1 MTRTFVSPQLAMA
14 AALVCSLTAHAQT
27 AAPANAATTPAV
39 KSNSFNPAIALILS
53 GTYAN
58 LSKDPETWR
67 KKGFVA
73 AGEEAGPGERGFS
86 LGESELGISA
96 NIDHYFFGSTTL
108 AVTGENE
115 VEVEEAF
122 VQTTALPDGWKIKA
136 GRFFSGLGYLN
147 EQHAHTWDFI
157 DAPLA
162 YQAMLGGKF
171 AHDGLQVKWL
181 APLDQFVEL
190 GVETGN
196 GKNFPGTGRNRNG
209 SGATTWFAHVG
220 GDVGVSHSWRAG
232 VSYLKTHAQ
241 DRTWTDLH
249 DETLT
254 NAFTGETDVWV
265 LDGVWKW
272 APNGNASQ
280 TNLKLQGEYFR
291 RKEKGEATYD
301 QAGVGAN
308 TDAYRTSQSGWYVQG
323 LYQFMPRWKVGLRY
337 DQLDSGTI
345 EAGSN
350 TSLVEEASK
359 PSRTSVILDWSL
371 TEFSKLRL
379 QINDDKARVDT
390 RDRQIF
396 LQYQMSLGAH
406 GAHSY

>member
-1 MTRTFVSPQLAMA
+1 MKKFSAFLFGST
-14 AALVCSLTAHAQT
+14 ALFAGLHAHAQT
-27 AAPANAATTPAV
+27 TNTPTTPG
-39 KSNSFNPAIALILS
+39 KSNAFNPAISLILS

-67 KKGFVA
+67 TKGFVP

-96 NIDHYFFGSTTL
+96 NIDQYFFGSATF
-108 AVTGENE
+108 AITGDNE

-122 VQTTALPDGWKIKA
+122 VQTTSLPDGWKIKA

-147 EQHAHTWDFI
+147 EQHAHTWDFV

-162 YQAMLGGKF
+162 YQAMVGGKF
-171 AHDGLQVKWL
+171 GHDGLQVKWL

-190 GVETGN
+190 GFEAGN

-209 SGATTWFAHVG
+209 SGATAFFSHTG
-220 GDVGVSHSWRAG
+220 GDVGLSHNWRAG

-241 DRTWTDLH
+241 DRSWADVQ
-249 DETLT
+249 DELLT
-254 NAFTGETDVWV
+254 NAFTGQTKMWV
-265 LDGVWKW
+265 ADAVWKW
-272 APNGNASQ
+272 APNGNATQ
-280 TNLKLQGEYFR
+280 TNFKLQGEYFR
-291 RKEKGEATYD
+291 RTDKGDATYD
-301 QAGVGAN
+301 QGGLNEA
-308 TDAYRTSQSGWYVQG
+308 TDAYRAAQSGWYVQG
-323 LYQFMPRWKVGLRY
+323 IYQFMPRWKVGLRY
-337 DQLDSGTI
+337 DQLNSGTV
-345 EAGSN
+345 EAGAN

-359 PSRTSVILDWSL
+359 PTRTSVILDWSL

-379 QINDDKARVDT
+379 QMNDDKARVGT
-390 RDRQIF
+390 RDRQVFI
-396 LQYQMSLGAH
+396 QYQMSLGAH

>member
-1 MTRTFVSPQLAMA
+1 MTRTFVSPQVAMA
-14 AALVCSLTAHAQT
+14 AALVCSLTAHAQNAGT
-27 AAPANAATTPAV
+27 AASGTSTPAV
-39 KSNSFNPAIALILS
+39 KPNSFNPAIALILS

-67 KKGFVA
+67 TKGFVA

-181 APLDQFVEL
+181 APLDQFLEL

-241 DRTWTDLH
+241 DRALNAD
-249 DETLT
+249 DEL
-254 NAFTGETDVWV
+254 FTGQSDVWV

-272 APNGNASQ
+272 APNGNATQ

-291 RKEKGEATYD
+291 RKESGEATVS
-301 QAGVGAN
+301 AGAP
-308 TDAYRTSQSGWYVQG
+308 DAYRTSQSGWYVQG